1 MHTGSC
7 SMDGG
12 LKEKKM
18 NINIEIKGQ
27 QAHIVNQ
34 QSLISGTSNLE
45 EIKFDFSSEW
55 DGYTKTAV
63 IYVDDYSIS
72 DSVKVL
78 VEKDVVSAEKLPD
91 WLFREECELYIGVF
105 GDNSEGR
112 RITST
117 IVCQK
122 VKKGVPVDVVNE
134 ITPDIYN
141 QIIKIM
147 CDTKALVKEADEK
160 IEVNKGY
167 LEQAEQK
174 ANDAAD
180 YADRAG
186 NYLEEVVGQKTDVEK
201 LIANIDVKVEESTTN
216 IANITEAKMNDISS
230 LTEAK
235 SNDIATLTTAKM
247 EDIANFTNA
256 KLGDINNTAR
266 AQIEA
271 INSSAV
277 AAGESQTKGINTVA
291 SSQINKITDVTNQ
304 QLENINTA
312 ATNQIGTIEG
322 KTYTQIKNIND
333 TATSQIS
340 AINNT
345 ALSQIDAINN
355 TTTNQIKNMTVKYSD
370 MCRTLGIEHEGIM
383 LAKTSYNESSI
394 PHDIY
399 SIDVSKF
406 KYIEFGK
413 LVRGIYEDTLP
424 AFHIGIYLTNLKDEP
439 ALENVTTGKRY
450 DVSLLNDLQFYV
462 SYQGSGGYEVTVNY
476 KLYNKLEETTEE

>member
-1 MHTGSC
+1 
-7 SMDGG
+7 MDGG

-18 NINIEIKGQ
+18 NINIGIKGQ

-55 DGYTKTAV
+55 NGYTKTAV

-72 DSVKVL
+72 DSVKML

-147 CDTKALVKEADEK
+147 CDTRALVKEADEK

-235 SNDIATLTTAKM
+235 SNDIATLTTAK
-247 EDIANFTNA
+247 
-256 KLGDINNTAR
+256 LGDINNTAQ
-266 AQIEA
+266 AQIE
-271 INSSAV
+271 S
-277 AAGESQTKGINTVA
+277 INTVA
-291 SSQINKITDVTNQ
+291 NQ
-304 QLENINTA
+304 NTKSGIEAVNA
-312 ATNQIGTIEG
+312 AARAQIGGIHTVADAQKKGITETAQG
-322 KTYTQIKNIND
+322 KIKDINN

-345 ALSQIDAINN
+345 ATNQIKAINK
-355 TTTNQIKNMTVKYSD
+355 TAQSQIKNMTIKYSD

-383 LAKTSYNESSI
+383 LAKTSYNGNESGSI
-394 PHDIY
+394 PPDIY

-406 KYIEFGK
+406 RYIEFGK
-413 LVRGIYEDTLP
+413 IVVTYPNGDYEYTLP
-424 AFHIGIYLTNLKDEP
+424 SDNISIYLTNLKDDP
-439 ALENVTTGKRY
+439 ALKDVTTGKRY

-462 SYQGSGGYEVTVNY
+462 SYIGSGGYETTVNY

>member
-1 MHTGSC
+1 
-7 SMDGG
+7 MDGG

-216 IANITEAKMNDISS
+216 IANITEEKMNDISS

-247 EDIANFTNA
+247 EDIANVTNA

-322 KTYTQIKNIND
+322 KTYTQIKNINN
-333 TATSQIS
+333 TATSQIK

-345 ALSQIDAINN
+345 AIS
-355 TTTNQIKNMTVKYSD
+355 QIKNMTVKYSD
-370 MCRTLGIEHEGIM
+370 MCRTLGIEHEGM
-383 LAKTSYNESSI
+383 VLAKTSYNDSSI

-413 LVRGIYEDTLP
+413 LVVNYTNGDYEYTLP
-424 AFHIGIYLTNLKDEP
+424 AFPISIFLTNLKDDP
-439 ALENVTTGKRY
+439 APEDVTTGKRY

-462 SYQGSGGYEVTVNY
+462 SYMGSGGYEVTVNY

>member
-105 GDNSEGR
+105 GDNSEGG

-186 NYLEEVVGQKTDVEK
+186 NYLGEVVGQKTDVEK

-235 SNDIATLTTAKM
+235 SNDIATLTT
-247 EDIANFTNA
+247 A

>member
-1 MHTGSC
+1 
-7 SMDGG
+7 
-12 LKEKKM
+12 M

-45 EIKFDFSSEW
+45 EIKFDFSCEW
-55 DGYTKTAV
+55 DGYTKTAL

-78 VEKDVVSAEKLPD
+78 VEKDVVSAEKLPS

-247 EDIANFTNA
+247 EDIANVTNA
-256 KLGDINNTAR
+256 KLTDINNTAVS
-266 AQIEA
+266 QIEA

-291 SSQINKITDVTNQ
+291 SSRINNITDITNQ

-312 ATNQIGTIEG
+312 ATHQIEMIEG
-322 KTYTQIKNIND
+322 KTSTQIESINN
-333 TATSQIS
+333 TATNQIS
-340 AINNT
+340 AINST

>member
-1 MHTGSC
+1 
-7 SMDGG
+7 MDGG

-78 VEKDVVSAEKLPD
+78 VEKDVVSAEKLPS

-247 EDIANFTNA
+247 EDIANVTNA

-291 SSQINKITDVTNQ
+291 SSQISNITNITNQ
-304 QLENINTA
+304 QLKNINTA
-312 ATNQIGTIEG
+312 ATNQIGTIEN
-322 KTYTQIKNIND
+322 KTSIQIN
-333 TATSQIS
+333 

-345 ALSQIDAINN
+345 ALTQIDSINN
-355 TTTNQIKNMTVKYSD
+355 TAISQIENMTVKYSD
-370 MCRTLGIEHEGIM
+370 MCRTLGVEHEGI
-383 LAKTSYNESSI
+383 LCIRNLKRVSI
-394 PHDIY
+394 NVA
-399 SIDVSKF
+399 SF
-406 KYIEFGK
+406 KYIKFGK
-413 LVRGIYEDTLP
+413 MYIAPTDKKLIST
-424 AFHIGIYLTNLKDEP
+424 
-439 ALENVTTGKRY
+439 
-450 DVSLLNDLQFYV
+450 
-462 SYQGSGGYEVTVNY
+462 QGSYLFNVDNFGYINTDEEYDISSEKELYCQSEYYHDPTIIVYVEY
-476 KLYNKLEETTEE
+476 KLYNESEETTEE

>member
-1 MHTGSC
+1 
-7 SMDGG
+7 MDGG

-247 EDIANFTNA
+247 EDIANVTNA

-291 SSQINKITDVTNQ
+291 S
-304 QLENINTA
+304 
-312 ATNQIGTIEG
+312 
-322 KTYTQIKNIND
+322 
-333 TATSQIS
+333 SQIS

-413 LVRGIYEDTLP
+413 LVRDNIYEDTLP
-424 AFHIGIYLTNLKDEP
+424 AFHISILLTNLKDDP
-439 ALENVTTGKRY
+439 APEEVTTGKRY

-462 SYQGSGGYEVTVNY
+462 SYMGSGGYEVTVNY

>member
-186 NYLEEVVGQKTDVEK
+186 NYLEEVIGQKTDVEK

-216 IANITEAKMNDISS
+216 IANITEAKMNDI
-230 LTEAK
+230 
-235 SNDIATLTTAKM
+235 
-247 EDIANFTNA
+247 ANTTNA
-256 KLGDINNTAR
+256 KLGDINNTTQ
-266 AQIEA
+266 AQIGE
-271 INSSAV
+271 INGAGRANIESVNDSAR
-277 AAGESQTKGINTVA
+277 Q
-291 SSQINKITDVTNQ
+291 
-304 QLENINTA
+304 NINNLNNAYTENLRKFNNNA
-312 ATNQIGTIEG
+312 YTVYNEKVVALNEVTSG
-322 KTYTQIKNIND
+322 KLTDINN

-345 ALSQIDAINN
+345 ALTQIYAINK
-355 TTTNQIKNMTVKYSD
+355 TSQSQVQNMTVKYSD
-370 MCRTLGIEHEGIM
+370 MCRTLGIEHEGI
-383 LAKTSYNESSI
+383 LCLRNLRQVSI
-394 PHDIY
+394 NVA
-399 SIDVSKF
+399 SF
-406 KYIEFGK
+406 KYIKFGK
-413 LVRGIYEDTLP
+413 MYIDSTDKKLISNQGP
-424 AFHIGIYLTNLKDEP
+424 YLFNVDNFGYINTDE
-439 ALENVTTGKRY
+439 EY
-450 DVSLLNDLQFYV
+450 DISSEKELSCHSEYYHNPELTVYV
-462 SYQGSGGYEVTVNY
+462 DY
-476 KLYNKLEETTEE
+476 KLYNKSEETTEE

>member
-1 MHTGSC
+1 
-7 SMDGG
+7 MDGG

-91 WLFREECELYIGVF
+91 WLFREKCELYIGVF

-147 CDTKALVKEADEK
+147 CDAKALVKEADEK

-186 NYLEEVVGQKTDVEK
+186 NYLEEVIGQKTDVEK

-247 EDIANFTNA
+247 EDIANVTNA

-291 SSQINKITDVTNQ
+291 SSQISNITNITNQ

-312 ATNQIGTIEG
+312 ATHQIEMIENKTTI
-322 KTYTQIKNIND
+322 QID
-333 TATSQIS
+333 
-340 AINNT
+340 AINNTATGQIGAINST

>member
-55 DGYTKTAV
+55 NGYTKTAV

-72 DSVKVL
+72 DSVKML

-147 CDTKALVKEADEK
+147 CDAKALVKEADEK

-235 SNDIATLTTAKM
+235 SNDIATLTTAK
-247 EDIANFTNA
+247 
-256 KLGDINNTAR
+256 LGDINNTAQ
-266 AQIEA
+266 AQIE
-271 INSSAV
+271 S
-277 AAGESQTKGINTVA
+277 INTVA
-291 SSQINKITDVTNQ
+291 QQNIKSGTDAVNETAQGKIYSINETARGQINGINETAQGKIKD
-304 QLENINTA
+304 IN
-312 ATNQIGTIEG
+312 N
-322 KTYTQIKNIND
+322 

-340 AINNT
+340 AIKNT
-345 ALSQIDAINN
+345 ATNQIKAINK
-355 TTTNQIKNMTVKYSD
+355 TAQSQIKNMTIKYSD

-383 LAKTSYNESSI
+383 LAKTSYNGNESGSI
-394 PHDIY
+394 PPDIY

-406 KYIEFGK
+406 RYIEFGK
-413 LVRGIYEDTLP
+413 IVVTYPNGDYEYTLP
-424 AFHIGIYLTNLKDEP
+424 SDNISIYLTNLKDDP
-439 ALENVTTGKRY
+439 ALKDVTTGKRY

-462 SYQGSGGYEVTVNY
+462 SYIGSGGYETTVNY

>member
-1 MHTGSC
+1 
-7 SMDGG
+7 MDGG

-147 CDTKALVKEADEK
+147 CDTKALVKEATDKVE
-160 IEVNKGY
+160 INGEY
-167 LEQAEQK
+167 LEKASEKATDAENSANK
-174 ANDAAD
+174 AKE
-180 YADRAG
+180 
-186 NYLEEVVGQKTDVEK
+186 YLNATENNKLEVEK
-201 LIANIDVKVEESTTN
+201 L
-216 IANITEAKMNDISS
+216 TEAKMNDIDSIVNAKIGDINALVEAKNKGIDS
-230 LTEAK
+230 LVEAK

-247 EDIANFTNA
+247 EDIANVTNA

-271 INSSAV
+271 INSSAA
-277 AAGESQTKGINTVA
+277 AAGESQREGINTVA
-291 SSQINKITDVTNQ
+291 SNQISNITNVTNQ

-322 KTYTQIKNIND
+322 KTYIQIKNIND
-333 TATSQIS
+333 TALTQIYAVNKTSQ
-340 AINNT
+340 
-345 ALSQIDAINN
+345 SQV
-355 TTTNQIKNMTVKYSD
+355 QNMTVKYSD
-370 MCRTLGIEHEGIM
+370 MCRTLGIEHEGI
-383 LAKTSYNESSI
+383 LCLGNLRQVSI
-394 PHDIY
+394 NVA
-399 SIDVSKF
+399 SF
-406 KYIEFGK
+406 KYIKFGK
-413 LVRGIYEDTLP
+413 MYIDSTDKKLISNQGP
-424 AFHIGIYLTNLKDEP
+424 YLFNVDNFGYINTDE
-439 ALENVTTGKRY
+439 EY
-450 DVSLLNDLQFYV
+450 DISSEKELSCHSEYYHDPELTVYV
-462 SYQGSGGYEVTVNY
+462 DY
-476 KLYNKLEETTEE
+476 KLYNESEETTEE

>member
-1 MHTGSC
+1 
-7 SMDGG
+7 MDGG

-147 CDTKALVKEADEK
+147 CDTKALVKEATDKVE
-160 IEVNKGY
+160 INGEY
-167 LEQAEQK
+167 LEKASEKATDAENSANK
-174 ANDAAD
+174 AKE
-180 YADRAG
+180 
-186 NYLEEVVGQKTDVEK
+186 YLNATENNKLEVEK
-201 LIANIDVKVEESTTN
+201 L
-216 IANITEAKMNDISS
+216 TEAKMNDIDSIVNAKIGDINALVEAKNKGIDS
-230 LTEAK
+230 LVEAK

-247 EDIANFTNA
+247 EDIANVTNA

-271 INSSAV
+271 INSSAA
-277 AAGESQTKGINTVA
+277 AAGESQREGINTVA
-291 SSQINKITDVTNQ
+291 SSQISNITNITNQ
-304 QLENINTA
+304 QLENINTT

-322 KTYTQIKNIND
+322 KTYIQIKNIND

-345 ALSQIDAINN
+345 ALSQI
-355 TTTNQIKNMTVKYSD
+355 KNMTVKYSD
-370 MCRTLGIEHEGIM
+370 MCRTLGVEHEGIINITNN
-383 LAKTSYNESSI
+383 KI
-394 PHDIY
+394 V
-399 SIDVSKF
+399 SIDVRKY
-406 KYIEFGK
+406 KYIKFGTANTK
-413 LVRGIYEDTLP
+413 GGNFKDYTLP
-424 AFHIGIYLTNLKDEP
+424 PK
-439 ALENVTTGKRY
+439 Y
-450 DVSLLNDLQFYV
+450 DWCAIVCDKKELDFSKPSDSLF
-462 SYQGSGGYEVTVNY
+462 EVTSNKEYDISTFDDLYLQYSSMDNTDYGYINY
-476 KLYNKLEETTEE
+476 KLYNKSEEITEE

>member
-1 MHTGSC
+1 
-7 SMDGG
+7 MDGG

-147 CDTKALVKEADEK
+147 CDAKALVKEATDKVE
-160 IEVNKGY
+160 INGEY
-167 LEQAEQK
+167 LEKASEKATDAENSANK
-174 ANDAAD
+174 AKE
-180 YADRAG
+180 
-186 NYLEEVVGQKTDVEK
+186 YLNATENNKLEVEK
-201 LIANIDVKVEESTTN
+201 
-216 IANITEAKMNDISS
+216 

-247 EDIANFTNA
+247 EDIANVTNA
-256 KLGDINNTAR
+256 KLEDINNTVR

-271 INSSAV
+271 INSSAA
-277 AAGESQTKGINTVA
+277 AAGESQREGINTVA
-291 SSQINKITDVTNQ
+291 SSQISNITNITNQ
-304 QLENINTA
+304 QLENINAA
-312 ATNQIGTIEG
+312 ATRQIEMIEN
-322 KTYTQIKNIND
+322 KTAIQISAINN
-333 TATSQIS
+333 TATGQIS

-355 TTTNQIKNMTVKYSD
+355 TTTNQIENMTVKYSD
-370 MCRTLGIEHEGIM
+370 MCRTLGIEHEGIINITRY
-383 LAKTSYNESSI
+383 KNV
-394 PHDIY
+394 
-399 SIDVSKF
+399 SIDVRKY
-406 KYIEFGK
+406 KYIKFGTANTK
-413 LVRGIYEDTLP
+413 GSSFNDYTLP
-424 AFHIGIYLTNLKDEP
+424 PKYDWCGIHCDKKEIDF
-439 ALENVTTGKRY
+439 TTPKPS
-450 DVSLLNDLQFYV
+450 DSIF
-462 SYQGSGGYEVTVNY
+462 EVTSNKEYDISTFDDLYLYYSSQASADYGYINY
-476 KLYNKLEETTEE
+476 KLYNESEETTEE

>member
-1 MHTGSC
+1 
-7 SMDGG
+7 MDGG

-55 DGYTKTAV
+55 DGYTKPAV
-63 IYVDDYSIS
+63 IYVDDYSIN

-247 EDIANFTNA
+247 EDIANVTNA
-256 KLGDINNTAR
+256 KLGDINNTVR

-340 AINNT
+340 AINST

-370 MCRTLGIEHEGIM
+370 MCRTLGIEHEGIINITRN
-383 LAKTSYNESSI
+383 KNV
-394 PHDIY
+394 
-399 SIDVSKF
+399 SIDVRKY
-406 KYIEFGK
+406 KYIKFGTANTK
-413 LVRGIYEDTLP
+413 GGGFKDYTLP
-424 AFHIGIYLTNLKDEP
+424 PKYDWCAIDCDKKEIDFTKPLSDSYFKITSNKEYDISTFDDLYLYYSSMDNTD
-439 ALENVTTGKRY
+439 Y
-450 DVSLLNDLQFYV
+450 
-462 SYQGSGGYEVTVNY
+462 GYINY
-476 KLYNKLEETTEE
+476 KLYNKSEETTEE

>member
-1 MHTGSC
+1 
-7 SMDGG
+7 MDGG

-247 EDIANFTNA
+247 EDIANVTNA

-424 AFHIGIYLTNLKDEP
+424 AFHIGIYLTNLKDES

>member
-1 MHTGSC
+1 
-7 SMDGG
+7 MDGG

-55 DGYTKTAV
+55 NGYTKTAV

-72 DSVKVL
+72 DSVKML

-147 CDTKALVKEADEK
+147 CDAKALVKEADEK

-235 SNDIATLTTAKM
+235 SNDIATLTTAK
-247 EDIANFTNA
+247 
-256 KLGDINNTAR
+256 LGDINNTAQ
-266 AQIEA
+266 AQIE
-271 INSSAV
+271 S
-277 AAGESQTKGINTVA
+277 INTVA
-291 SSQINKITDVTNQ
+291 NQ
-304 QLENINTA
+304 NTKSGIEAVNA
-312 ATNQIGTIEG
+312 AARAQIGGIHTVADAQKKGITETAQG
-322 KTYTQIKNIND
+322 KIKDINN

-345 ALSQIDAINN
+345 ATNQIKAINK
-355 TTTNQIKNMTVKYSD
+355 TAQSQIKNMTIKYSD

-383 LAKTSYNESSI
+383 LAKTSYNGNESGSI
-394 PHDIY
+394 PPDIY

-406 KYIEFGK
+406 RYIKFGK
-413 LVRGIYEDTLP
+413 IVVTYPNGDYEYTLP
-424 AFHIGIYLTNLKDEP
+424 SDNISIYLTNLKDDP
-439 ALENVTTGKRY
+439 ALKDVTTGKRY

-462 SYQGSGGYEVTVNY
+462 SYIGSGGYETTVNY